1 MRLLLAAI
9 SFSILS
15 ALAGCVAM
23 SPSPPV
29 AGEGDSDSD
38 SDKGYQFGDISKALL
53 QRQRD
58 YCIETSPVLRAV
70 GLALIRSKV
79 PGYPSSGLCTD
90 AEKKL
95 AEELAKQIDDL
106 PEGNTVDIEQ
116 AIEQARKDQKRFLEE
131 AEGAEESEES
141 EENIK

>member
-70 GLALIRSKV
+70 GLALIRSKF
-79 PGYPSSGLCTD
+79 
-90 AEKKL
+90 L
-95 AEELAKQIDDL
+95 AIRLLVCVLMLRRNLLK
-106 PEGNTVDIEQ
+106 N
-116 AIEQARKDQKRFLEE
+116 
-131 AEGAEESEES
+131 
-141 EENIK
+141 